1 MEESSRNGLSNACIN
16 TINGNASSGW
26 ESASNGA
33 VDSFIKIGFH
43 TVFTINK
50 LRIRPNLVL
59 GRQIKE
65 ILMEFSDC
73 SYEKV
78 RWQVKTVTFKPRKR
92 RRQKQ
97 GRHAP
102 ITRSIQFIQHTRSS
116 ITRVVLTD
124 ICFLSCLVS
133 ISDKLATH
141 CARVGVYSRE
151 LSPLQKCI
159 CLWSFRIAVT
169 KMLQDYE
176 AKVHT

>member
-1 MEESSRNGLSNACIN
+1 MASQKYGGTCLEESSRNGLSNACIN

-124 ICFLSCLVS
+124 ICFLSCLAS
-133 ISDKLATH
+133 SSDKISGKL
-141 CARVGVYSRE
+141 CSRGG
-151 LSPLQKCI
+151 L
-159 CLWSFRIAVT
+159 FTGA
-169 KMLQDYE
+169 
-176 AKVHT
+176 

>member
-1 MEESSRNGLSNACIN
+1 MSTTCSPFNVASQKYGGTCLEESSRNGLSNACIN

-50 LRIRPNLVL
+50 LRIRPILTS

-78 RWQVKTVTFKPRKR
+78 RLQVKTVAFKPRKR
-92 RRQKQ
+92 RRQRQ
-97 GRHAP
+97 GRNHVFYPVHSTYTQLYNTCSANLQL
-102 ITRSIQFIQHTRSS
+102 ISQLSGLLTR
-116 ITRVVLTD
+116 
-124 ICFLSCLVS
+124 
-133 ISDKLATH
+133 
-141 CARVGVYSRE
+141 
-151 LSPLQKCI
+151 
-159 CLWSFRIAVT
+159 
-169 KMLQDYE
+169 
-176 AKVHT
+176 

>member
-1 MEESSRNGLSNACIN
+1 MSTTCSPFNVASQKYGGTCLEESSRNGLSNVCIN
-16 TINGNASSGW
+16 TINGNASTGW
-26 ESASNGA
+26 ESASNRA

-50 LRIRPNLVL
+50 LRIRPNLVS

-78 RWQVKTVTFKPRKR
+78 RWQVKTVAFKPRKR

-102 ITRSIQFIQHTRSS
+102 ITHSIQFIQHTRSS
-116 ITRVVLTD
+116 ILNTCSANRHL
-124 ICFLSCLVS
+124 FPQLSGLL
-133 ISDKLATH
+133 I
-141 CARVGVYSRE
+141 R
-151 LSPLQKCI
+151 
-159 CLWSFRIAVT
+159 
-169 KMLQDYE
+169 
-176 AKVHT
+176 

>member
-1 MEESSRNGLSNACIN
+1 MSTTCSPFNVASQKYGGTCLEESSRNGLSNACIN

-50 LRIRPNLVL
+50 LRIRPNLVS

-78 RWQVKTVTFKPRKR
+78 RWQVKTVAFKPRKR

-97 GRHAP
+97 DRHAP

-116 ITRVVLTD
+116 ITGIVLTD
-124 ICFLSCLVS
+124 ISFLSCLAS
-133 ISDKLATH
+133 SSDKISDEL
-141 CARVGVYSRE
+141 RSRGG
-151 LSPLQKCI
+151 L
-159 CLWSFRIAVT
+159 FTGA
-169 KMLQDYE
+169 
-176 AKVHT
+176 